1 MSGISARALGSV
13 LNARPGG
20 AMAPMIESVTSLVV
34 QLDDDAAERL
44 RRRAHREG
52 VDVTEL
58 AQRLLAEASEQDPFE
73 FIGSF
78 NSELLGAR
86 DVDPFLEEHAFG
98 HS

>member
-1 MSGISARALGSV
+1 
-13 LNARPGG
+13 
-20 AMAPMIESVTSLVV
+20 MAPMIESVTSLVV

-44 RRRAHREG
+44 RRRADREG
-52 VDVTEL
+52 IEVTEL
-58 AQRLLAEASEQDPFE
+58 EQRLLAEASEQDPFE

-86 DVDPFLEEHAFG
+86 DVDTFLEEHALG